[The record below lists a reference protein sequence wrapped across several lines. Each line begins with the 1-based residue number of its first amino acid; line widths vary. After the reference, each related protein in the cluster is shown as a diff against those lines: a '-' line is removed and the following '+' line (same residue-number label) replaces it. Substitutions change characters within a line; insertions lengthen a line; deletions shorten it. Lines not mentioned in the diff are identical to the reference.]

1 MYDIGDYTI
10 VPSPRRVRT
19 MFNGAVVAD
28 SRAMVLFFERPYP
41 NYYFPKS
48 DVRMDLLERSDR
60 AGGDDPRG
68 EKVFWHL
75 TVGGRRAQDA
85 AFTYRNPPTDRQADL
100 DGYLT
105 FDWPAMDAWF
115 EEDDQ
120 IYVHARNPYHRVDAV
135 RSSRHIRVA
144 IDGVDVANTNR
155 PVLLWE
161 TGLPTRYYIPRLDVR
176 QDLLRPS
183 DTVTRCPYKGIA
195 ETFSVEVGG
204 ALRRDHAWSY
214 PVPIPECPKIEG
226 LICFYNERVDIT
238 EDGVPLDRPKTHFG

>member
-41 NYYFPKS
+41 NYFFPKG
-48 DVRMDLLERSDR
+48 DVRMDLLEPSDR
-60 AGGDDPRG
+60 TGGDDPRG

-75 TVGGRRAQDA
+75 SVGDRRVPDA
-85 AFTYRNPPTDRQADL
+85 AFTYRNPPNDRQADL

-105 FDWPAMDAWF
+105 FDWPVMDAWF

-120 IYVHARNPYHRVDAV
+120 IYVHARNPYHRVDAA

-144 IDGVDVANTNR
+144 IDGVEVANTHR

-176 QDLLRPS
+176 LDLLRPS
-183 DTVTRCPYKGIA
+183 ETVTRCPYKGIA

-204 ALRRDHAWSY
+204 TLYRDHAWFY

-226 LICFYNERVDIT
+226 MICFYNERVDLT
-238 EDGVPLDRPKTHFG
+238 EDGVPLDRPKTQFG